1 MAFGATG
8 GAFQPQGH
16 VQLIVRLMSF
26 GQNPQAVV
34 DAPRFKVASG
44 LKVSLEPGYS
54 PSTIH
59 ALTELGHQIT
69 ALETSTWDFG
79 GMQILQRQGNCY
91 IGARD
96 ARRDSHVAVS

>member
-1 MAFGATG
+1 
-8 GAFQPQGH
+8 
-16 VQLIVRLMSF
+16 MSF